1 MPSRLSERPKILRAS
16 MPVLIF
22 LAMLPV
28 LGHLNVEQG
37 VNPVLGKTLARAIFW
52 SVFVVLLLLP
62 FVTSIRHQLRRKAIV
77 RDIMVLRRMS
87 FSSI

>member
-1 MPSRLSERPKILRAS
+1 

-37 VNPVLGKTLARAIFW
+37 VNSVLGKTLARAIFW

-77 RDIMVLRRMS
+77 RDIMVLRRIS